1 MGSCIC
7 SNEDDCEPQDGEID
21 TEYMMDMAEEIDND
35 FGHTDHPD
43 AGEPVNPNTY
53 LYRAPNGPQRV
64 TKARG
69 GDNALIDKEHI
80 KEDATKLFSKLKKDY
95 RAYVMEAELAASNAG
110 FMSPLS
116 ATDRDE
122 FVKDPFAGEEDVTD
136 GSRSP
141 LSTIKRQDVAK

>member
-1 MGSCIC
+1 
-7 SNEDDCEPQDGEID
+7 
-21 TEYMMDMAEEIDND
+21 MDMAEEIDND

-95 RAYVMEAELAASNAG
+95 RAYTTRIARQHAVVLHSYPGTEFARLATVADFGEGSYSRNAIHCNTNSSG
-110 FMSPLS
+110 
-116 ATDRDE
+116 
-122 FVKDPFAGEEDVTD
+122 
-136 GSRSP
+136 
-141 LSTIKRQDVAK
+141 